1 MTTNAAKLYKTGA
14 PSTDPTRCDMPPE
27 TYGLTIGNI
36 RGTSAKVSGYDPWT
50 GANVAVKVISRS
62 SERLVVEL
70 PVIDSPRLLTVR
82 ET

>member
-1 MTTNAAKLYKTGA
+1 V
-14 PSTDPTRCDMPPE
+14 DTR
-27 TYGLTIGNI
+27 L
-36 RGTSAKVSGYDPWT
+36 T